1 MPAGEWLFPKTFQL
15 TWARCMLGLDV
26 MKAGRGEGGGDAPST
41 ASCANTDDSQQTLPT
56 GHLLFDEFGETLPVE
71 GRDVLLVG
79 DFQESVS
86 NSLVVE
92 LCEKSN
98 KT

>member
-1 MPAGEWLFPKTFQL
+1 MGESPQT
-15 TWARCMLGLDV
+15 
-26 MKAGRGEGGGDAPST
+26 APPS
-41 ASCANTDDSQQTLPT
+41 
-56 GHLLFDEFGETLPVE
+56 HLLFDEFGETLPVE